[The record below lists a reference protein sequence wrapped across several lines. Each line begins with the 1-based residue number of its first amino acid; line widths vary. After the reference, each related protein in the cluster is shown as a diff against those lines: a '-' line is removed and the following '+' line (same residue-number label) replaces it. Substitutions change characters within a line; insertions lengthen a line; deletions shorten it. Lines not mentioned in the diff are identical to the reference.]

1 MTDRK
6 IGPYHQDEIYL
17 AESLEAMARIPD
29 KVVDVVVTD
38 PPYGIGECGK
48 KNHSRD
54 RMARATRYA
63 PKEWDHIRLE
73 RAYFDEMRR
82 VSNHQIIFGGNYYT
96 DFLSPSSCWIV
107 WDKDNSGDFADC
119 ELIWTS
125 FPTAVRKIKWRWNG
139 MLQEDMRHKE
149 TRVHPTQ
156 KPVALM
162 RWILERYTKPGDL
175 VLDPFLGSGST
186 VVACHQ
192 TQRAYL
198 GFEKDPDYF
207 RIARARVD
215 ETQRQAQIQIPRW
228 T

>member
-54 RMARATRYA
+54 RMARA
-63 PKEWDHIRLE
+63 
-73 RAYFDEMRR
+73 
-82 VSNHQIIFGGNYYT
+82 
-96 DFLSPSSCWIV
+96 
-107 WDKDNSGDFADC
+107 
-119 ELIWTS
+119 
-125 FPTAVRKIKWRWNG
+125 
-139 MLQEDMRHKE
+139 
-149 TRVHPTQ
+149 
-156 KPVALM
+156 
-162 RWILERYTKPGDL
+162 
-175 VLDPFLGSGST
+175 
-186 VVACHQ
+186 
-192 TQRAYL
+192 
-198 GFEKDPDYF
+198 
-207 RIARARVD
+207 RVD